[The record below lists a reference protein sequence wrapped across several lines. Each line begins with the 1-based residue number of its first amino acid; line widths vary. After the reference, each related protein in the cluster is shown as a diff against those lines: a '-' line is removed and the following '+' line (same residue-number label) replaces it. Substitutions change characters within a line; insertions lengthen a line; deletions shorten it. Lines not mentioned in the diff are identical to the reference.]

1 MKEEGFLPSFLWQEG
16 REEEGWKKEGKRKDG
31 RREEGWKKRGRME
44 EEREDGRRALVHV
57 VVNDGSLRKLQNL
70 MEIN

>member
-1 MKEEGFLPSFLWQEG
+1 MFERGRLSSFLPSSG
-16 REEEGWKKEGKRKDG
+16 KKEGKRKDG
-31 RREEGWKKRGRME
+31 RRKGRGRME
-44 EEREDGRRALVHV
+44 EEREDERRALVHV